1 MIFFSL
7 IIPDHSCL
15 QRHLPDMLC
24 SAPLRS
30 ASRKMCVATS
40 LTSTRLAA
48 VRKGACATQ
57 VRHIHVEKRM
67 DEKGIVLPPAPKP
80 AANYNITCRAN
91 GNMLYISG
99 HLPLQNDGTLMTG
112 CAGADGID
120 VDQGYAAARQCGL
133 NIVATLKN
141 HLGDLDRVKQV
152 VKVFGIVNSATD
164 FKLQHKIM
172 DGCSDV
178 IMDIFDKPVGYHARS
193 AIGTNTLPLDT
204 LVEVEAIV
212 QIKED

>member
-1 MIFFSL
+1 
-7 IIPDHSCL
+7 
-15 QRHLPDMLC
+15 
-24 SAPLRS
+24 
-30 ASRKMCVATS
+30 
-40 LTSTRLAA
+40 
-48 VRKGACATQ
+48 
-57 VRHIHVEKRM
+57 
-67 DEKGIVLPPAPKP
+67 
-80 AANYNITCRAN
+80 
-91 GNMLYISG
+91 
-99 HLPLQNDGTLMTG
+99 MTG